1 MLRNLTARAI
11 VPVAMTVTG
20 FVLVCCI
27 LLYAVIK
34 ADMTRATVQHSVNLA
49 DTVVKSTHYAMLRDD
64 RESLGNII
72 ENIGEQEGI
81 KHLRI
86 FDKAG
91 IVRFSHHPEDN
102 GHEVDMNFSGCLG
115 CHEGAVPKHTLEA
128 MQQARQFSDEGGGRV
143 LAVTAPIHNQPVC
156 FNGACHAHPPEQ
168 QILGILDIGLD
179 LAPLERSLA
188 EMRGRMAV
196 FTLMVML
203 LSLGGV
209 AALLRRSVILP
220 IQMLAAFTERAVNDK
235 TISIFPQKEGEIAEI
250 AANVQRLHLRLVEA
264 DRELARWRRQS
275 APRGAAHQNHHQP
288 GPTEGQKASPHGDPE
303 EKGPGSGIPA

>member
-1 MLRNLTARAI
+1 MLRNLTAKAI

-27 LLYAVIK
+27 LLYAAIK
-34 ADMTRATVQHSVNLA
+34 GDMTRSTVQHSVNLA

-72 ENIGEQEGI
+72 ENIGEQQGI

-115 CHEGAVPKHTLEA
+115 CHAEAVPKETLEA
-128 MQQARQFSDEGGGRV
+128 MQQARQFSAEDGANV
-143 LAVTAPIHNQPVC
+143 LAITAPIYNQPVC
-156 FNGACHAHPPEQ
+156 FTGDCHAHPPEQ

-179 LAPLERSLA
+179 LTPLERNLA

-196 FTLMVML
+196 FTVMVL
-203 LSLGGV
+203 LLTLGGV

-220 IQMLAAFTERAVNDK
+220 VQALADFTERALNDNLLEE
-235 TISIFPQKEGEIAEI
+235 FPEKEGEIAEI
-250 AANVQRLHLRLVEA
+250 AANVHRLHFRLVES
-264 DRELARWRRQS
+264 DKELARKRRLPHPPQAGDDAHPDS
-275 APRGAAHQNHHQP
+275 ADERPQM
-288 GPTEGQKASPHGDPE
+288 SPHGDSD
-303 EKGPGSGIPA
+303 KRDSGRDTPS